1 MSDTD
6 VALNACASLQMI
18 LEKRFGAQGRGLHE
32 KVTHVESALDPDLV
46 AKIRFIA
53 SVRNDVV
60 HRRVPIEN
68 PERFEAVSKEA
79 IELLSC
85 GKLKS
90 PEEAISLLS
99 GRSGESATGSDP
111 FLMPK
116 RLVELNFIFA
126 LAMGLYGFVIG
137 AIKGY
142 REGGIG
148 GAIVFGAM
156 HAALVGFVAFHAWWI
171 VLIGGFLYTL
181 YLLWGVK
188 L

>member
-1 MSDTD
+1 
-6 VALNACASLQMI
+6 
-18 LEKRFGAQGRGLHE
+18 
-32 KVTHVESALDPDLV
+32 
-46 AKIRFIA
+46 
-53 SVRNDVV
+53 
-60 HRRVPIEN
+60 
-68 PERFEAVSKEA
+68 
-79 IELLSC
+79 
-85 GKLKS
+85 
-90 PEEAISLLS
+90 
-99 GRSGESATGSDP
+99 
-111 FLMPK
+111 MPK

-142 REGGIG
+142 HEGGIG